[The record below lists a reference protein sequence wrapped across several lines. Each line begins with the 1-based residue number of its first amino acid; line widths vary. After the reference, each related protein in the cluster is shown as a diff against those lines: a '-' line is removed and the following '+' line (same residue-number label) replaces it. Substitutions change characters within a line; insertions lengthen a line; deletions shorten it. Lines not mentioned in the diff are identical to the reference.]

1 MRIVTRSP
9 CCLQVLSVLFA
20 LVVAERALASPPP
33 LEIYGA
39 TPKTE
44 RVELSPDGTMLAIVG
59 TENDKHLLSIQRIG
73 AGGLVSVPLG
83 DLKLA
88 NLDWVGND
96 YIVIYRHDADTL
108 GYGGDVQNFLQG
120 AIIKVKDGSV
130 KPLVRPSPN
139 FLPKVFGRYGF
150 AQQDGH
156 WFGYY
161 GLIPTRPST
170 DRTSTTGSFE
180 QRYPDLDRIDLESGG
195 ITKVAAGAEQNRRWV
210 LDDKGQI
217 VAESEYDPNSGNWR
231 VFLPGSSSKS
241 LVSGHSPFSFA
252 LDGLSRSP
260 GTVLM
265 EIGGEDAEIVELH
278 LDNGKVERF
287 LPPGDALHMIHS
299 PSTRLLLGAVGK
311 DMSETAMYDPT
322 LDRRYHALAKAFQ
335 GKSLHLASVS
345 ADLNRIVVHVSG
357 GDVAGTWQLV
367 DFKTGKAD
375 PVAEDYPDLPDAMI
389 GKAQMIDYRAGDG
402 LALQGVLTLPP
413 GTAPHGLPLVVL
425 PHGGPESFD
434 FVHFDWWAQ
443 AFAARGYAVF
453 QPNFRGSGGY
463 GTGLR
468 NAGFGQWGRKMQ
480 TDISDGVA
488 ALAAQGIVDPH
499 RSCIVGASYGGYAA
513 LAGVTLQHG
522 LYRCAAS
529 YGGVTDMHD
538 MMHFEKDFDRGDQR
552 HYSDPAMRY
561 WISYLGVE
569 SADDTALDALSPRI
583 RAAEA
588 DAPVLLIYGEKDT
601 VVPPSQSKNMAV
613 ALKYA
618 DKAVELAELDD
629 EDHWLSRTKT
639 RQDML
644 KAMVAFVEKY
654 NPPDKP
660 PH

>member
-1 MRIVTRSP
+1 MKALGMAIFGLVAFA
-9 CCLQVLSVLFA
+9 CQVCMA
-20 LVVAERALASPPP
+20 APPP
-33 LEIYGA
+33 LDVYGA
-39 TPKTE
+39 TPRTE

-59 TENDKHLLSIQRIG
+59 TENGKHALSIRRIG
-73 AGGLVSVPLG
+73 AGLLLSVPLD

-88 NLDWVGND
+88 GLEWAGND
-96 YIVIYRHDADTL
+96 YIVILRHDADLLNFSYDRETL
-108 GYGGDVQNFLQG
+108 LQG
-120 AIIKVKDGSV
+120 AIVSIKDGAV
-130 KPLVRPSPN
+130 RPLVRPSPN
-139 FLPKVFGRYGF
+139 FFPKIFGRFGF

-156 WFGYY
+156 WFGYF

-170 DRTSTTGSFE
+170 DRLSTSGTLE
-180 QRYPDLDRIDLESGG
+180 QRYPDLYRIDLETGG
-195 ITKVAAGAEQNRRWV
+195 ITKVSAGTARERHWV
-210 LDDKGQI
+210 LDEKGQI
-217 VAESEYDPNSGNWR
+217 VAESEYDSNSGSWR
-231 VFLPGSSSKS
+231 VFLPDSPSKTLLS
-241 LVSGHSPFSFA
+241 GTAPYSFGLV
-252 LDGLSRSP
+252 GLSRMP
-260 GTVLM
+260 GTVLL
-265 EIGGEDAEIVELH
+265 ETGGDNSETVELH
-278 LDNGKVERF
+278 LDSGKTERI

-299 PSTRLLLGAVGK
+299 PATRLLLGAVGK

-335 GKSLHLASVS
+335 GQTMHLASVS

-357 GDVAGTWQLV
+357 GNVAGTWDLV

-389 GKAQMIDYRAGDG
+389 GKAQMIDYHAGDG

-413 GTAPHGLPLVVL
+413 GLAPHNLPLVVL
-425 PHGGPESFD
+425 PHGGPESYD
-434 FVHFDWWAQ
+434 IVAFDWWAQ

-463 GTGLR
+463 GTTFR

-488 ALAAQGIVDPH
+488 MLARQGIVDPH

-538 MMHFEKDFDRGDQR
+538 MMHFEKDFDGRDQQR
-552 HYSDPAMRY
+552 YADPAMRY
-561 WISYLGVE
+561 WQSYLGVT
-569 SADDTALDALSPRI
+569 SPDDRELDSVSPRLK
-583 RAAEA
+583 AAEA
-588 DAPVLLIYGEKDT
+588 DAPILLIYGEKDT
-601 VVPPSQSKNMAV
+601 VVPPSQSKSMAA
-613 ALKYA
+613 ALKHA
-618 DKAVELAELDD
+618 DKTVELAALDD
-629 EDHWLSRTKT
+629 EDHWLSRTET
-639 RQDML
+639 RQKML

-654 NPPDKP
+654 NPPDT